1 MKTNFTFNSLCAC
14 TAIGAVALAG
24 YFYYQ
29 YQKLYDNFMLYAKI
43 SDIEHEFLVKILD
56 EQQAKKDDESSH

>member
-1 MKTNFTFNSLCAC
+1 MKINLNSLCAC

-24 YFYYQ
+24 YFYYK

-43 SDIEHEFLVKILD
+43 SDIEHEFLVKIL
-56 EQQAKKDDESSH
+56 EKQAEKDVESSH